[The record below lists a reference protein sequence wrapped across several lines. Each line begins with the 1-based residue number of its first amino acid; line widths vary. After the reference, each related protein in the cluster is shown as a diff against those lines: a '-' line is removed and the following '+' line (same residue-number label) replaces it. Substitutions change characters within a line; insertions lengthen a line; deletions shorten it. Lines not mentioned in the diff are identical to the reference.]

1 MRALIDRV
9 FSRLIG
15 AFIRLLLLVVG
26 GITIALQ
33 VILALVVIL
42 LWLLV
47 PLLPV
52 AGIVL
57 MAAGVKF

>member
-1 MRALIDRV
+1 MRALIDRL

-15 AFIRLLLLVVG
+15 AFVRSLLLVVG
-26 GITIALQ
+26 GVTIALQ
-33 VILALVVIL
+33 AVLALVMIL

-47 PLLPV
+47 PFLPV

-57 MAAGVKF
+57 MISGVKF